1 MKRYIR
7 PFEARDYEA
16 LARLNQLAGPGL
28 HETAD
33 ELRYFDAHRYRGEDD
48 RPSAPP
54 RLVAAEGERLVGA
67 AWDNTTMYHQAAGQ
81 GRFQI
86 VVQPSWR
93 GQGLGSALFDR
104 LLPELEQAV
113 LTTRAAEDDG
123 DTMRFLRRRGFEVVD
138 REQELELSLAD
149 FDPDVFAAEEHRP
162 FAGRLRLATLAELRG
177 RPAIERQLAALW
189 LDETG
194 DQPIAEEMLECF
206 RATVLEGPRVVPD
219 GFFIALEGDQVAAV
233 TNLERWASTTALEF
247 GYTVVRP
254 DHRQRGLAL
263 ALKVRALR
271 FARERGC
278 PTVCTLNSLANERM
292 LRINEHL
299 GFQRTRVWAEL
310 QRAKEW
316 MP

>member
-1 MKRYIR
+1 MASHLTLEERDRIAQLR
-7 PFEARDYEA
+7 AR
-16 LARLNQLAGPGL
+16 G
-28 HETAD
+28 
-33 ELRYFDAHRYRGEDD
+33 HR
-48 RPSAPP
+48 
-54 RLVAAEGERLVGA
+54 
-67 AWDNTTMYHQAAGQ
+67 NGQ
-81 GRFQI
+81 I
-86 VVQPSWR
+86 
-93 GQGLGSALFDR
+93 A
-104 LLPELEQAV
+104 
-113 LTTRAAEDDG
+113 
-123 DTMRFLRRRGFEVVD
+123 
-138 REQELELSLAD
+138 
-149 FDPDVFAAEEHRP
+149 
-162 FAGRLRLATLAELRG
+162 
-177 RPAIERQLAALW
+177 RQLCRSASTIGREVARNCTGGEYLAA
-189 LDETG
+189 T
-194 DQPIAEEMLECF
+194 AHAKAM
-206 RATVLEGPRVVPD
+206 RH